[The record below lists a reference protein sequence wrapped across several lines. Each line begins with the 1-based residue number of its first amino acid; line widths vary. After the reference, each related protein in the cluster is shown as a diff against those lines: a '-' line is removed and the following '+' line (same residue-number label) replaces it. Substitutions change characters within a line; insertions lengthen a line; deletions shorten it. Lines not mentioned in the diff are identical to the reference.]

1 MTLITRTFNN
11 IEINMKYLI
20 AILFLL
26 NSTLSFANHHENDG
40 NKEENPIMTE
50 LPTMDI
56 RFVEKIGILTPDEIL
71 SILGE
76 PAKRI
81 ELKMKSSNDVIART
95 WYYHNINTDENGKYF
110 PTTELDIVDGYV
122 ESVVFM
128 NEVDETTTIEAKKYD
143 VESPNSVF

>member
-1 MTLITRTFNN
+1 
-11 IEINMKYLI
+11 MKYLI
-20 AILFLL
+20 TILFIL
-26 NSTLSFANHHENDG
+26 NYSISFANHHENI
-40 NKEENPIMTE
+40 EEKPILNE
-50 LPTMDI
+50 LPTLDTK
-56 RFVEKIGILTPDEIL
+56 FVELIGILTPDEIIK
-71 SILGE
+71 ILGE
-76 PAKRI
+76 PAKKI

-143 VESPNSVF
+143 VEKPNKVF

>member
-1 MTLITRTFNN
+1 
-11 IEINMKYLI
+11 MKYLI
-20 AILFLL
+20 TILFIL
-26 NSTLSFANHHENDG
+26 NHSISFANHHKSSENT
-40 NKEENPIMTE
+40 EEQPILTE
-50 LPTMDI
+50 LPTLDTK
-56 RFVEKIGILTPDEIL
+56 FVELIGILTPDEIIK
-71 SILGE
+71 ILGE
-76 PAKRI
+76 PAKKI

-143 VESPNSVF
+143 VEKPNKVF

>member
-1 MTLITRTFNN
+1 
-11 IEINMKYLI
+11 MKYLI
-20 AILFLL
+20 VILFLF
-26 NSTLSFANHHENDG
+26 NWTLSFANHHENDE
-40 NKEENPIMTE
+40 KVDENPIMTE

-56 RFVEKIGILTPDEIL
+56 KFVEKIGILTPDEIL
-71 SILGE
+71 KILGE

-95 WYYHNINTDENGKYF
+95 WYYHNINTDKNGKYF

-128 NEVDETTTIEAKKYD
+128 NEVDETTTIKAKKYD
-143 VESPNSVF
+143 VERPNSVF

>member
-1 MTLITRTFNN
+1 
-11 IEINMKYLI
+11 MKYLI
-20 AILFLL
+20 AILLL
-26 NSTLSFANHHENDG
+26 FTYTLSFANHHEDD
-40 NKEENPIMTE
+40 ENLIEKPIFTE
-50 LPTMDI
+50 LPTMDV
-56 RFVEKIGILTPDEIL
+56 RFVEKIGILTLDEIIM
-71 SILGE
+71 ILGE

-95 WYYHNINTDENGKYF
+95 WYYHNINTDENGRYF

-143 VESPNSVF
+143 VERPNSVF

>member
-1 MTLITRTFNN
+1 
-11 IEINMKYLI
+11 MKYLI
-20 AILFLL
+20 AILFLF
-26 NSTLSFANHHENDG
+26 TYVLSFANHHEKD
-40 NKEENPIMTE
+40 ENVIEKPIMTE

-56 RFVEKIGILTPDEIL
+56 RFVEKIGILTPDEIIM
-71 SILGE
+71 ILGE

-95 WYYHNINTDENGKYF
+95 WYYHNINTDENGNYF

-143 VESPNSVF
+143 VERPSSIF

>member
-1 MTLITRTFNN
+1 
-11 IEINMKYLI
+11 MKYLI
-20 AILFLL
+20 TILFIL
-26 NSTLSFANHHENDG
+26 NYSMSFANHHENSE
-40 NKEENPIMTE
+40 NTEEQPILTE
-50 LPTMDI
+50 LPTLDTK
-56 RFVEKIGILTPDEIL
+56 FVELIGILTPDEIIK
-71 SILGE
+71 ILGE
-76 PAKRI
+76 PAKKI

-143 VESPNSVF
+143 VEKPNKVF

>member
-1 MTLITRTFNN
+1 
-11 IEINMKYLI
+11 MKYLI
-20 AILFLL
+20 TVFFLF
-26 NSTLSFANHHENDG
+26 TCTFSFADHHAIDEG
-40 NKEENPIMTE
+40 VKEKPLFTE
-50 LPTMDI
+50 LPTLDV
-56 RFVEKIGILTPDEIL
+56 RFVERIGILTTDEIL
-71 SILGE
+71 NILGE

-143 VESPNSVF
+143 VERPNSVF

>member
-1 MTLITRTFNN
+1 
-11 IEINMKYLI
+11 MKYLI
-20 AILFLL
+20 AVLFLF
-26 NSTLSFANHHENDG
+26 NYALSFANHHEEG
-40 NKEENPIMTE
+40 ENSIEKPIMTE

-56 RFVEKIGILTPDEIL
+56 RFVEKIGILTPDEIIM
-71 SILGE
+71 ILGE

-95 WYYHNINTDENGKYF
+95 WYYHNINTDENGNYF

-143 VESPNSVF
+143 VERPNSIF

>member
-1 MTLITRTFNN
+1 
-11 IEINMKYLI
+11 MKYII
-20 AILFLL
+20 AILFLFTY
-26 NSTLSFANHHENDG
+26 TLPFANHHEDG
-40 NKEENPIMTE
+40 ENVIEKPILTE
-50 LPTMDI
+50 LPTMDL
-56 RFVEKIGILTPDEIL
+56 RFVEQIGILTPDEIIM
-71 SILGE
+71 ILGE

-128 NEVDETTTIEAKKYD
+128 NDVDETTTIKAKKYD
-143 VESPNSVF
+143 VERPNSFF

>member
-1 MTLITRTFNN
+1 
-11 IEINMKYLI
+11 MKYLI
-20 AILFLL
+20 AILFLFTY
-26 NSTLSFANHHENDG
+26 TLPFANQHEDG
-40 NKEENPIMTE
+40 ENVIEKPILTE
-50 LPTMDI
+50 LPTMDL
-56 RFVEKIGILTPDEIL
+56 RFVEQIGILTPDEIIM
-71 SILGE
+71 ILGE

-128 NEVDETTTIEAKKYD
+128 NEVDETTITEAKKYD
-143 VESPNSVF
+143 VERPNSVF

>member
-1 MTLITRTFNN
+1 
-11 IEINMKYLI
+11 MKHLMVI
-20 AILFLL
+20 FFLFTY
-26 NSTLSFANHHENDG
+26 TLSFANHHKNGENTTE
-40 NKEENPIMTE
+40 KPIMTE
-50 LPTMDI
+50 LPTIDI
-56 RFVEKIGILTPDEIL
+56 RFVEKIGILTPDEIIM
-71 SILGE
+71 ILGE

-95 WYYHNINTDENGKYF
+95 WYYHNINTDENGNYF

-143 VESPNSVF
+143 VERPNSVF

>member
-1 MTLITRTFNN
+1 
-11 IEINMKYLI
+11 MKYLI
-20 AILFLL
+20 AILFLFTY
-26 NSTLSFANHHENDG
+26 TLPFANHHEDG
-40 NKEENPIMTE
+40 ENIIEKPILTE
-50 LPTMDI
+50 LPTMDV
-56 RFVEKIGILTPDEIL
+56 RFVEKIGILTPDEIIM
-71 SILGE
+71 ILGE

-128 NEVDETTTIEAKKYD
+128 NEVDETTTIEAKKFD
-143 VESPNSVF
+143 VERPNSVF

>member
-1 MTLITRTFNN
+1 
-11 IEINMKYLI
+11 MKYLI
-20 AILFLL
+20 AIFFLFNLPF
-26 NSTLSFANHHENDG
+26 SFANHHENDG
-40 NKEENPIMTE
+40 AVDENPIMTE

-56 RFVEKIGILTPDEIL
+56 KFVEKIGILTPDEIL
-71 SILGE
+71 NILGE

-95 WYYHNINTDENGKYF
+95 WYYHNINTDENGRYF

-128 NEVDETTTIEAKKYD
+128 NEVDETTVIEAKKYD
-143 VESPNSVF
+143 VERPNSVF

>member
-1 MTLITRTFNN
+1 
-11 IEINMKYLI
+11 MKYLI

-40 NKEENPIMTE
+40 NKEEDPIMTE

-76 PAKRI
+76 PAK
-81 ELKMKSSNDVIART
+81 E
-95 WYYHNINTDENGKYF
+95 
-110 PTTELDIVDGYV
+110 
-122 ESVVFM
+122 
-128 NEVDETTTIEAKKYD
+128 
-143 VESPNSVF
+143 